1 MGRKRIEIEIPSHP
15 FTTRD
20 LEDKYPALSFN
31 FFHVRLREL
40 VRGGEVRIIGKR
52 RAAGKGKAWSLYA
65 KDFEDSKPAATDSAT
80 SQPKHGIRKAR

>member
-1 MGRKRIEIEIPSHP
+1 MGRKRIEIDLPRSP

-40 VRGGEVRIIGKR
+40 IQRGEVKIVGKR
-52 RAAGKGKAWSLYA
+52 PPVAKGKAWSLYA
-65 KDFEDSKPAATDSAT
+65 RT
-80 SQPKHGIRKAR
+80 S